1 MKEALMG
8 VVRHAF
14 TTFGGALVASGM
26 VTTSDLE
33 VIGGAVATIVGVLW
47 SIYEKHTRV

>member
-14 TTFGGALVASGM
+14 TTFGGALIASGM
-26 VTTSDLE
+26 VSASDLE

-47 SIYEKHTRV
+47 SIYEKRLRG